1 MKVQYTF
8 KHLDHSDALQDY
20 CQSRLDEISRFMLK
34 DYTGHVA
41 FSKRLKEFCVEF
53 TVLTKQKPFR
63 AKSVHFDVYSAV
75 DEAVLKL
82 EKQLLRLR
90 KRVTHH
96 KSPAI
101 RKSRR
106 WAPKK
111 DEAA

>member
-53 TVLTKQKPFR
+53 RVLTRQKPLR
-63 AKSVHFDVYSAV
+63 SKSFHYDIYSAV
-75 DEAVLKL
+75 DEAILKL
-82 EKQLLRLR
+82 EKQMLKIR
-90 KRVTHH
+90 KKVTHH
-96 KSPAI
+96 KSPHLK
-101 RKSRR
+101 KSRR
-106 WAPKK
+106 WAVKK